1 MPTSS
6 KTVISTLSLNLFN
19 YSANEYVCINGKHY
33 IVAVQDFHHVL
44 VELGNSVIILKY
56 NTARLHVDQHMLDES
71 LNFKDDF
78 YRSFRGIFHD
88 TKNRFVDCD
97 LVLHKGKLCELYKTC
112 RNLQPYNTFMCF
124 EIEALSSSIKQNRYC
139 ANGIVFN
146 GFHCVVGLKIDLVD
160 VANGNFNIFDSQN
173 YFKPNQTLLREG
185 IIYEL
190 LDPKSYYNGT
200 LFTTTPKAD
209 LIDGSSLTGDSSP
222 LDSEDKDLYC
232 NSKGVVY
239 RKF

>member
-1 MPTSS
+1 M
-6 KTVISTLSLNLFN
+6 NLFN

-33 IVAVQDFHHVL
+33 IVAVQDFH
-44 VELGNSVIILKY
+44 
-56 NTARLHVDQHMLDES
+56 R
-71 LNFKDDF
+71 
-78 YRSFRGIFHD
+78 
-88 TKNRFVDCD
+88 
-97 LVLHKGKLCELYKTC
+97 
-112 RNLQPYNTFMCF
+112 
-124 EIEALSSSIKQNRYC
+124 
-139 ANGIVFN
+139 
-146 GFHCVVGLKIDLVD
+146 VVGLKIDLVD

-173 YFKPNQTLLREG
+173 YFEPNQTLLREG